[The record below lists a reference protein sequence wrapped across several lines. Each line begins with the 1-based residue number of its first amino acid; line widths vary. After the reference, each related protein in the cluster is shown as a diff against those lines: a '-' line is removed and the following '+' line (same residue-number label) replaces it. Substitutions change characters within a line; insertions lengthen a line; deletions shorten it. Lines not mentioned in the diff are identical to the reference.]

1 MREYSCVQ
9 CQITFKHDNTFRGG
23 RPPKKCQECM
33 NKKRVRETTVAKKQ
47 APESPL
53 ESAKEVFV

>member
-1 MREYSCVQ
+1 MREYNCVQ
-9 CQITFKHDNTFRGG
+9 CQKEFSHNNTFRGG
-23 RPPKKCQECM
+23 RPPKKCQECA
-33 NKKRVRETTVAKKQ
+33 NAKRTRETTVSKKQ